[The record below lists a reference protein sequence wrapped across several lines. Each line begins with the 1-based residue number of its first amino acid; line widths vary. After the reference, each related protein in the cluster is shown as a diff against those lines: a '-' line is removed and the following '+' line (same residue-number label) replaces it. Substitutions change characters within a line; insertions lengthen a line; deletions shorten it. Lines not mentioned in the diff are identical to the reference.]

1 MVIKPVVWGSLVVNM
16 GTVKNSAEGFKA
28 KAAQFPVAAYSLA
41 LFGLAFWL
49 TASFDNTFSP
59 ALNGGLLMILVAFV
73 AAFGGSGFP
82 VHVKVGREVH
92 SFMFIEMAFVGS
104 VVALP
109 SRVAVVVVVLGTT
122 VARISIQR
130 LPVIKVIF
138 NAAITAIEMSVLV
151 WTTHLLAANAKV
163 TETKMWL
170 VLLLGTAAASIFSAV
185 LVSGAIVLS
194 GGKLSPPMMIRNV
207 GLGLAGSLA
216 MASITIIGVVL
227 TVVNAV
233 SVVFT
238 VVFAVGCLFAYRHHV
253 VLRERF
259 NAVLRLERFT
269 SALAPDRSIDT
280 IVTKLLQHAA
290 ELMNSEDAALT
301 LATTSG
307 RVVLTRA
314 LSESGTLTA
323 EHCPVPGDP
332 VWELAHSEGK
342 ASLLTKA
349 AVVHQVRMIGQLE
362 HMKANDLIVVPLRLD
377 ADNIGIL
384 VGRNRHNN
392 IVRTTT
398 SDLDLITTMA
408 DHASVILERSRLLEK
423 LDLEVSVRQYQAT
436 HDSLTGLHNR
446 AAFNDAADTY
456 LNSEAA
462 RISQTVIMLVDLNH
476 FKKINDTMG
485 HHAGDDV
492 LVQIASRLVGSLPGG
507 SHVARL
513 GGDEF
518 AVLVPGMANEA
529 HAIEVAGS
537 LRAAIQEPVHVGDVS
552 FGLDA
557 AIGLSFAPLHG
568 TERHTLLKCADIAMY
583 AAKERR
589 STPICVFDPS
599 QQKWTEREVALLEDL
614 RHAIDGEQL
623 EIAYQPKTSLQDGK
637 VYGVEALC
645 RWTHPTLG
653 MIRPDEFIGIAE
665 QAGLIDTL
673 TEFMIRGSLKQ
684 CRSWLDDGL
693 EIGMAVNIPA
703 QSLSDPSLPSR
714 VAAHARAANVPHRLL
729 TLEVTESALMEDAR
743 TSRAVMTELR
753 NLGFRVSIDDFGTG
767 YSSLA
772 YLHTLP
778 VDELKIDRAFVQRI
792 GHDKTSAQIVHVIVE
807 LARTFGL
814 QTVAEGIESDE
825 IHDALRDLGVDLGQ
839 GFLMA
844 KPATADQLASYLRS
858 GYVSKTAALSATASA
873 SALPTVDSELAQLD
887 SSPDWLT
894 LDFASYGVPVNR
906 GQLVEAN

>member
-1 MVIKPVVWGSLVVNM
+1 M
-16 GTVKNSAEGFKA
+16 GTLRTSAAGSKA
-28 KAAQFPVAAYSLA
+28 KNAQLRLAAYSLA
-41 LFGLAFWL
+41 LLALAFWSAA
-49 TASFDNTFSP
+49 TFDSTIKSP
-59 ALNGGLLMILVAFV
+59 LNGGLILALVTFL
-73 AAFGGSGFP
+73 AAVVGSGFP
-82 VHVKVGREVH
+82 VHVKVGRDVQ
-92 SFMFIEMAFVGS
+92 SFMFIELAFVGAA
-104 VVALP
+104 VALP
-109 SRVAVVVVVLGTT
+109 SRVAVVVVVLGAT
-122 VARISIQR
+122 VARIFIQR

-138 NAAITAIEMSVLV
+138 NAAITAIEMAVVV
-151 WTTHLLAANAKV
+151 WTTRLLAIDTTV
-163 TETKMWL
+163 TETRMWL
-170 VLLLGTAAASIFSAV
+170 VLLLGVAAATILSAV
-185 LVSGAIVLS
+185 LVTGAIVLS
-194 GGKLSPPMMIRNV
+194 GGKISPRTMIRNI

-216 MASITIIGVVL
+216 MASIAIIGVVL
-227 TVVNAV
+227 TVVNVV

-238 VVFAVGCLFAYRHHV
+238 VVFAAGCLFAYRHHV

-269 SALAPDRSIDT
+269 SALAPDRSIET
-280 IVTKLLQHAA
+280 IVTKLLHHAA
-290 ELMNSEDAALT
+290 ELMNSEDAAIT

-314 LSESGTLTA
+314 LSESGTLTT

-332 VWELAHSEGK
+332 VWELAHTQGK
-342 ASLLTKA
+342 ACLLTKS
-349 AVVHQVRMIGQLE
+349 AVVHEVRMIGQLE
-362 HMKANDLIVVPLRLD
+362 HMKADDLIVVPLRLD

-384 VGRNRHNN
+384 VGRNRHNS
-392 IVRTTT
+392 IVRTTE

-408 DHASVILERSRLLEK
+408 DHASVILERSRLFEK

-446 AAFNDAADTY
+446 AAFNDAADSY

-462 RISQTVIMLVDLNH
+462 GTSQTVIMLVDLNH

-492 LVQIASRLVGSLPGG
+492 LVQIASRLVGSLPVG

-518 AVLVPGMANEA
+518 AVLVPGIRGEE
-529 HAIEVAGS
+529 HAMGVAAS
-537 LRAAIQEPVHVGDVS
+537 LRSAIQEPVHIGDVS

-589 STPICVFDPS
+589 STPVAIFDPS
-599 QQKWTEREVALLEDL
+599 QQKWTDREISLLEDL
-614 RHAIDGEQL
+614 RHAIDAEQL
-623 EIAYQPKTSLQDGK
+623 EIAYQPKTSLQDGH

-665 QAGLIDTL
+665 QAGLIDSL
-673 TEFMIRGSLKQ
+673 TEFMIQGSLKQ

-693 EIGMAVNIPA
+693 QIGMAVNIPA

-714 VAAHARAANVPHRLL
+714 VAAHARAADVPHRLL

-753 NLGFRVSIDDFGTG
+753 DLGFRVSIDDFGTG

-844 KPATADQLASYLRS
+844 KPATAEQLSGYLRS
-858 GYVSKTAALSATASA
+858 GYVSQSAAPIGAPAPVA
-873 SALPTVDSELAQLD
+873 VPEAKLD

-894 LDFASYGVPVNR
+894 LDFASYGVPTSH
-906 GQLVEAN
+906 GQLVQAN

>member
-1 MVIKPVVWGSLVVNM
+1 MVWGSLVVSM
-16 GTVKNSAEGFKA
+16 GNLRKSESAPKA
-28 KAAQFPVAAYSLA
+28 KAPQFLLAAYSLA
-41 LFGLAFWL
+41 MFGLAFIL
-49 TASFDNTFSP
+49 AAKFDHASEP
-59 ALNGGLLMILVAFV
+59 PLQGGLFMVVVIFLAALV
-73 AAFGGSGFP
+73 GSGFP
-82 VHVKVGREVH
+82 VHVKVGRDVQ
-92 SFMFIEMAFVGS
+92 SFMFIELAMVGAAVS
-104 VVALP
+104 LS
-109 SRVAVVVVVLGTT
+109 SRVAVLVVVLGAT
-122 VARISIQR
+122 VARIFIQR

-138 NAAITAIEMSVLV
+138 NAAITTIEVAIVV
-151 WTTHLLAANAKV
+151 WTTHLLATNTKV

-170 VLLLGTAAASIFSAV
+170 VLLLGIASATVFCSV
-185 LVSGAIVLS
+185 LVTGAIVLS
-194 GGKLSPPMMIRNV
+194 GGKVSPRIMLRNV
-207 GLGLAGSLA
+207 GLGLVGSLA
-216 MASITIIGVVL
+216 MASVAIIGVVL
-227 TVVNAV
+227 TVVNVV

-238 VVFAVGCLFAYRHHV
+238 VVFAAGCLVAYRRHV

-259 NAVLRLERFT
+259 SAVLRLERFT

-280 IVTKLLQHAA
+280 IVTKLLHHAA
-290 ELMNSEDAALT
+290 ELMNSEDAAIT

-314 LSESGTLTA
+314 LSESGTLTV
-323 EHCPVPGDP
+323 EHCPMPGDP
-332 VWELAHSEGK
+332 VWSKAHAENK
-342 ASLLTKA
+342 ACLLTKA
-349 AVVHQVRMIGQLE
+349 ALIHDPFMVGQLE
-362 HMKANDLIVVPLRLD
+362 KMKANDLIVVPLRLD

-384 VGRNRHNN
+384 VGRNRHNSV
-392 IVRTTT
+392 VRTTA

-408 DHASVILERSRLLEK
+408 DHASVILERSRLFEK

-446 AAFNDAADTY
+446 AAFNDTADSY
-456 LNSEAA
+456 LSSEEAKS
-462 RISQTVIMLVDLNH
+462 SQTVIMLVDLNH

-485 HHAGDDV
+485 HHAGDEV
-492 LVQIASRLVGSLPGG
+492 LVQIASRLVGSLPIG

-518 AVLVPGMANEA
+518 AVLVPGIRNEQHAMA
-529 HAIEVAGS
+529 VAGS
-537 LRAAIQEPVHVGDVS
+537 LRAAIQELVHVGDVS

-568 TERHTLLKCADIAMY
+568 TERNTLLKCADIAMY
-583 AAKERR
+583 AAKDRR
-589 STPICVFDPS
+589 STPIAVFDPS

-623 EIAYQPKTSLQDGK
+623 EIAYQPKTSLQDGQ

-653 MIRPDEFIGIAE
+653 MIRPDEFIRIAE

-684 CRSWLDDGL
+684 CRAWLDEGL
-693 EIGMAVNIPA
+693 QIGMAVNIPA

-844 KPATADQLASYLRS
+844 KPATAAQLSEYLRS
-858 GYVSKTAALSATASA
+858 GYVPKTAQAVPVESIS
-873 SALPTVDSELAQLD
+873 PQAQPPKLD
-887 SSPDWLT
+887 SSSNWLT
-894 LDFASYGVPVNR
+894 LDFASYGVPASCAE
-906 GQLVEAN
+906 LVEAR

>member
-1 MVIKPVVWGSLVVNM
+1 MVWASLVVSM
-16 GTVKNSAEGFKA
+16 GNVTKSATTSKA
-28 KAAQFPVAAYSLA
+28 HTPQPLLAAYSLA
-41 LFGLAFWL
+41 LFGLAFGL
-49 TASFDNTFSP
+49 AATFDHASKPPLD
-59 ALNGGLLMILVAFV
+59 GGLIMVLVTFV
-73 AAFGGSGFP
+73 AATVGAGFP
-82 VHVKVGREVH
+82 AHVKVGREVH
-92 SFMFIEMAFVGS
+92 SFMFLELAFVAAS
-104 VVALP
+104 VALC
-109 SRVAVVVVVLGTT
+109 SRVAVVVVVLGAT
-122 VARISIQR
+122 VARIFFQR

-138 NAAITAIEMSVLV
+138 NAAITAFETAVVV
-151 WTTHLLAANAKV
+151 WTTRLLASHTKV
-163 TETKMWL
+163 TETRMWL
-170 VLLLGTAAASIFSAV
+170 VLLLGVAAAMIFSAV
-185 LVSGAIVLS
+185 LVTGAIVLS
-194 GGKLSPPMMIRNV
+194 GGKISLRTMIRNI
-207 GLGLAGSLA
+207 GLGLAGSLV
-216 MASITIIGVVL
+216 MASVAIIGVVL
-227 TVVNAV
+227 TVINVV

-238 VVFAVGCLFAYRHHV
+238 VVFALGCMVAYRQHV
-253 VLRERF
+253 VLREQL

-280 IVTKLLQHAA
+280 IVTKLLHHAA
-290 ELMNSEDAALT
+290 ELMNSEDAAIT

-314 LSESGTLTA
+314 LSESGTLTV
-323 EHCPVPGDP
+323 EHCPLPGDP
-332 VWELAHSEGK
+332 VWERAHAESK
-342 ASLLTKA
+342 ACLLNKSA
-349 AVVHQVRMIGQLE
+349 LVHEVRMVGQLE
-362 HMKANDLIVVPLRLD
+362 RMKADDLIVVPLRLD

-384 VGRNRHNN
+384 VGRNRHNS
-392 IVRTTT
+392 IVRTTE

-408 DHASVILERSRLLEK
+408 DHASVILERSRLFEK
-423 LDLEVSVRQYQAT
+423 LDLEVSVRQYQAM

-456 LNSEAA
+456 LSSEEAKS
-462 RISQTVIMLVDLNH
+462 SQTVIMLVDLNH

-492 LVQIASRLVGSLPGG
+492 LVQIASRLVGSLPAG

-518 AVLVPGMANEA
+518 AVLVPGITSEK
-529 HAIEVAGS
+529 HALAVAGS
-537 LRAAIQEPVHVGDVS
+537 LRVAIQEPVHVGDLS

-557 AIGLSFAPLHG
+557 AIGLSFAPTHG

-589 STPICVFDPS
+589 STPVAIFDPS
-599 QQKWTEREVALLEDL
+599 QQKWTDREISLLEDL
-614 RHAIDGEQL
+614 RHAIDDEQL
-623 EIAYQPKTSLQDGK
+623 EIAYQPKTSLQDGH

-645 RWTHPTLG
+645 RWTHPKLG
-653 MIRPDEFIGIAE
+653 MIRPDEFIRIAE

-693 EIGMAVNIPA
+693 QIGMAVNIPA
-703 QSLSDPSLPSR
+703 QSLSDPTLPSR

-825 IHDALRDLGVDLGQ
+825 IHEALRDLGVDLGQ

-844 KPATADQLASYLRS
+844 RPAPAAQLAGYLRS
-858 GYVSKTAALSATASA
+858 GYVSKAASPAIAAPSTHGQDLTK
-873 SALPTVDSELAQLD
+873 LD

-894 LDFASYGVPVNR
+894 LDFASYGVPASR
-906 GQLVEAN
+906 GQLVEAT

>member
-1 MVIKPVVWGSLVVNM
+1 VVWGSLVVSM
-16 GTVKNSAEGFKA
+16 GTVAKTASGLKA
-28 KAAQFPVAAYSLA
+28 RATQPLLALYSLA
-41 LFGLAFWL
+41 LFGLAFGL
-49 TASFDNTFSP
+49 SATFDHASEP
-59 ALNGGLLMILVAFV
+59 PLHGGLLMALVIFV
-73 AAFGGSGFP
+73 AAFVGSGFP
-82 VHVKVGREVH
+82 MHVKVGREVH
-92 SFMFIEMAFVGS
+92 SFMFLELALVGAA
-104 VVALP
+104 VTLP
-109 SRVAVVVVVLGTT
+109 SRVAVLVVVFGATM
-122 VARISIQR
+122 ARIFIQR

-138 NAAITAIEMSVLV
+138 NAAISAIEVAVVV
-151 WTTHLLAANAKV
+151 WTTHLLAVEVKV
-163 TETKMWL
+163 TETRMWL
-170 VLLLGTAAASIFSAV
+170 VLLLGVAASTVFSAF
-185 LVSGAIVLS
+185 LVTGAIILS
-194 GGKLSPPMMIRNV
+194 GGQLSPRTMIRNV

-216 MASITIIGVVL
+216 MASVAIIGVVL
-227 TVVNAV
+227 TVVNVV

-238 VVFAVGCLFAYRHHV
+238 AVFAAGCLVAYHRFV

-280 IVTKLLQHAA
+280 IVTKLLHHAA
-290 ELMNSEDAALT
+290 ELMNSEDAAIT

-323 EHCPVPGDP
+323 EHCPLPGDP
-332 VWELAHSEGK
+332 VWNLAHADSK
-342 ASLLTKA
+342 ACLLTKL
-349 AVVHQVRMIGQLE
+349 AVVHEPLLVGQLE
-362 HMKANDLIVVPLRLD
+362 RMKADDLIVVRLRLD
-377 ADNIGIL
+377 ADNVGIL

-392 IVRTTT
+392 IVRTTD

-408 DHASVILERSRLLEK
+408 DHASVILERSRLFEK

-446 AAFNDAADTY
+446 AAFNDAADSY
-456 LNSEAA
+456 LNSDAA
-462 RISQTVIMLVDLNH
+462 QTSQTVIMLVDLNH

-492 LVQIASRLVGSLPGG
+492 LVQIASRLVGSLPVG

-518 AVLVPGMANEA
+518 AVLVPGIRSEE
-529 HAIEVAGS
+529 HAMGVAGS
-537 LRAAIQEPVHVGDVS
+537 LRSAIQEPVHVGDVS

-568 TERHTLLKCADIAMY
+568 TERHALLKCADIAMY

-589 STPICVFDPS
+589 SSPIAVFDPS
-599 QQKWTEREVALLEDL
+599 QQKWTEREVSLLEDL

-623 EIAYQPKTSLQDGK
+623 EIAYQPKTSLQDGH

-653 MIRPDEFIGIAE
+653 MIRPDEFIRIAE

-684 CRSWLDDGL
+684 CRSWLDEGL

-807 LARTFGL
+807 LAKTFGL

-825 IHDALRDLGVDLGQ
+825 IHNALRDLGVDLGQ

-844 KPATADQLASYLRS
+844 KPATADQLAGYLRS
-858 GYVSKTAALSATASA
+858 GYISKQAAPAPSAVAAVAAAPAVSVGSSF
-873 SALPTVDSELAQLD
+873 DSP
-887 SSPDWLT
+887 PDWL
-894 LDFASYGVPVNR
+894 LDFQACDVPANY
-906 GQLVEAN
+906 GQLVEIS

>member
-1 MVIKPVVWGSLVVNM
+1 MVWGSLVVGM
-16 GTVKNSAEGFKA
+16 GNLRKSAAANKA
-28 KAAQFPVAAYSLA
+28 QPAQLRLAAYSLA

-49 TASFDNTFSP
+49 AANFDYASEPPLTGG
-59 ALNGGLLMILVAFV
+59 ALLTLMTFV
-73 AAFGGSGFP
+73 AAIVGSGFP
-82 VHVKVGREVH
+82 VHIKVGREVH
-92 SFMFIEMAFVGS
+92 SFMFIELAFVCAAVS
-104 VVALP
+104 LP
-109 SRVAVVVVVLGTT
+109 SRVAIVVVVLGATM
-122 VARISIQR
+122 ARVFIQR

-138 NAAITAIEMSVLV
+138 NAAISAIETAVVL
-151 WTTHLLAANAKV
+151 WTTHLLAANTKV
-163 TETKMWL
+163 TETRMWL
-170 VLLLGTAAASIFSAV
+170 VLLLGVAAATVFSAL
-185 LVSGAIVLS
+185 LVTGAIVLS
-194 GGKLSPPMMIRNV
+194 GGKLSPRTMLRNV
-207 GLGLAGSLA
+207 GLGLVGSLA
-216 MASITIIGVVL
+216 MASVAIIGLVL

-238 VVFAVGCLFAYRHHV
+238 VVFAAGCLIAYRRHV

-280 IVTKLLQHAA
+280 IVTKLLHHAA
-290 ELMNSEDAALT
+290 ELMNSEDAAIT

-323 EHCPVPGDP
+323 EHCPLPGDP
-332 VWELAHSEGK
+332 VWTKAHTTSK
-342 ASLLTKA
+342 ACLLTKA
-349 AVVHQVRMIGQLE
+349 AVIYDPLMVGQLE
-362 HMKANDLIVVPLRLD
+362 RMKADDLIVVSLRLD

-384 VGRNRHNN
+384 VGRNRHNS
-392 IVRTTT
+392 IVRTTD

-408 DHASVILERSRLLEK
+408 DHASVILERSRLFEK

-446 AAFNDAADTY
+446 AAFNDAADSY
-456 LNSEAA
+456 LNSDAA
-462 RISQTVIMLVDLNH
+462 QTSQTVIMLVDLNH

-492 LVQIASRLVGSLPGG
+492 LVQIASRLVGSLPVG

-518 AVLVPGMANEA
+518 AVLVPGLADEA
-529 HAIEVAGS
+529 HAMLVAGS

-589 STPICVFDPS
+589 STPIAIFDPS
-599 QQKWTEREVALLEDL
+599 QQKWTEREVSLLEDL
-614 RHAIDGEQL
+614 RHAIDAEQL
-623 EIAYQPKTSLQDGK
+623 EIAYQPKTSLQDGH

-653 MIRPDEFIGIAE
+653 MIRPDEFIRIAE

-684 CRSWLDDGL
+684 CRWWLDEGL

-792 GHDKTSAQIVHVIVE
+792 GHDQTSAQIVHVIVE
-807 LARTFGL
+807 LAKTFGL

-844 KPATADQLASYLRS
+844 KPATAEQLAGYLRS
-858 GYVSKTAALSATASA
+858 GYVSKAAAAVVSVPVAEPEASKI
-873 SALPTVDSELAQLD
+873 D

-906 GQLVEAN
+906 GQLVDVS

>member
-1 MVIKPVVWGSLVVNM
+1 MVWGSMVVSM
-16 GTVKNSAEGFKA
+16 GTLTKSEATLKSQA
-28 KAAQFPVAAYSLA
+28 PQLRLAAYILA
-41 LFGLAFWL
+41 LFGLAFGL
-49 TASFDNTFSP
+49 AATFDDPNNTP
-59 ALNGGLLMILVAFV
+59 LQGGLLMVFVTFV
-73 AAFGGSGFP
+73 AAIVSSGFP

-92 SFMFIEMAFVGS
+92 SFMFIEFAMVGAA
-104 VVALP
+104 VALP

-122 VARISIQR
+122 VARIFIQR

-138 NAAITAIEMSVLV
+138 NVAITAIEVAIVV
-151 WTTHLLAANAKV
+151 WTTHLLAANTKV

-170 VLLLGTAAASIFSAV
+170 VLLLGIAAATVFSSL
-185 LVSGAIVLS
+185 LVTGAIVLS
-194 GGKLSPPMMIRNV
+194 GGKISPRSLLRNV

-216 MASITIIGVVL
+216 MASVAIIGVVL
-227 TVVNAV
+227 TVVNVV

-238 VVFAVGCLFAYRHHV
+238 AIFAVGCLAAYRHHV
-253 VLRERF
+253 VLQERL

-280 IVTKLLQHAA
+280 IVNKLLHHAA
-290 ELMNSEDAALT
+290 ELMNSEDAAIT

-314 LSESGTLTA
+314 LSESGALTV
-323 EHCPVPGDP
+323 EHCPLPGDP
-332 VWELAHSEGK
+332 VWLRAHKEGK
-342 ASLLTKA
+342 ACLIAKSSLVYDPLL
-349 AVVHQVRMIGQLE
+349 VGQLE
-362 HMKANDLIVVPLRLD
+362 KMKANDLIVVPLRLD
-377 ADNIGIL
+377 ADNIGLLI
-384 VGRNRHNN
+384 GRNRHNS

-408 DHASVILERSRLLEK
+408 DHASVILERSRLFEK

-446 AAFNDAADTY
+446 AAFNDAADSY
-456 LNSEAA
+456 LSSEEAKS
-462 RISQTVIMLVDLNH
+462 SQTVVMLVDLNH

-485 HHAGDDV
+485 HHAGDEV
-492 LVQIASRLVGSLPGG
+492 LVQIASRLVGSLPVG

-518 AVLVPGMANEA
+518 AVLVPGITNEA
-529 HAIEVAGS
+529 HALTVAGS
-537 LRAAIQEPVHVGDVS
+537 LRAAIQEPVHVGEVS

-557 AIGLSFAPLHG
+557 AIGLAFAPLHG

-583 AAKERR
+583 AAKDRR
-589 STPICVFDPS
+589 STPIAVFDPS

-614 RHAIDGEQL
+614 RHAIEGDQL
-623 EIAYQPKTSLQDGK
+623 SIAYQPKTSLQDGK

-684 CRSWLDDGL
+684 CRAWLDEGL
-693 EIGMAVNIPA
+693 QIGMAVNIPA
-703 QSLSDPSLPSR
+703 QSLCDPSLPSR

-825 IHDALRDLGVDLGQ
+825 IHNALRDLGVDLGQ

-844 KPATADQLASYLRS
+844 KPATADQLAGYLRT
-858 GYVSKTAALSATASA
+858 GYVSSTPQICAPILQVSSQ
-873 SALPTVDSELAQLD
+873 PD
-887 SSPDWLT
+887 SSSDWLT
-894 LDFASYGVPVNR
+894 LDFASYGVPSSR
-906 GQLVEAN
+906 DQLVEVG

>member
-1 MVIKPVVWGSLVVNM
+1 M
-16 GTVKNSAEGFKA
+16 GNLTKSVGARKA
-28 KAAQFPVAAYSLA
+28 QPAQLRLAAYSLA
-41 LFGLAFWL
+41 LFGLAFGL
-49 TASFDNTFSP
+49 AATFNHAVKP
-59 ALNGGLLMILVAFV
+59 PLAGGVFFHLAVFV
-73 AAFGGSGFP
+73 AAIIGSGFP

-92 SFMFIEMAFVGS
+92 SFMFIELAFVGAAVS
-104 VVALP
+104 LP
-109 SRVAVVVVVLGTT
+109 SDVAVVVVMLGAT
-122 VARISIQR
+122 VARIFIQR

-138 NAAITAIEMSVLV
+138 NAAISAIEVAVVV
-151 WTTHLLAANAKV
+151 WTTRLLAADAKV

-170 VLLLGTAAASIFSAV
+170 VLLLGVAASTVFSAL
-185 LVSGAIVLS
+185 LVTGAIVLS
-194 GGKLSPPMMIRNV
+194 GGKISLRTMLRNI

-216 MASITIIGVVL
+216 MASVAIIGLVL
-227 TVVNAV
+227 TVVNVV

-238 VVFAVGCLFAYRHHV
+238 GVFAAGCLVAYHRFV

-280 IVTKLLQHAA
+280 IVTKLLHHAA
-290 ELMNSEDAALT
+290 ELMNSEDAMIT

-314 LSESGTLTA
+314 LSESGSLTV

-332 VWELAHSEGK
+332 VWERAHAEGK
-342 ASLLTKA
+342 ACLLTKS
-349 AVVHQVRMIGQLE
+349 AVVHEVRMVGQLE
-362 HMKANDLIVVPLRLD
+362 HMKADDLIVVPLRLD

-384 VGRNRHNN
+384 VGRNRHNS
-392 IVRTTT
+392 IVRTTD

-408 DHASVILERSRLLEK
+408 DHASVILERSRLFEK

-446 AAFNDAADTY
+446 AAFNDAADSY
-456 LNSEAA
+456 LNSKAA
-462 RISQTVIMLVDLNH
+462 ASTQTVIMLVDLNH

-492 LVQIASRLVGSLPGG
+492 LVQIASRLVGSLPVG

-518 AVLVPGMANEA
+518 AVLVPGIQSEE
-529 HAIEVAGS
+529 HAMGVAAS
-537 LRAAIQEPVHVGDVS
+537 LRSAIQEPVHIGDVS

-557 AIGLSFAPLHG
+557 AIGLSFAPRHG

-589 STPICVFDPS
+589 STPIAIFDPS
-599 QQKWTEREVALLEDL
+599 QQKWTDREVSLLEDL

-623 EIAYQPKTSLQDGK
+623 EIAYQPKTSLHDGH

-684 CRSWLDDGL
+684 CRVWLDEGL
-693 EIGMAVNIPA
+693 QIGMAVNIPA
-703 QSLSDPSLPSR
+703 QSLSDPTLPSR

-844 KPATADQLASYLRS
+844 KPATAAQLAAYLRS
-858 GYVSKTAALSATASA
+858 GYLSKTATVSA
-873 SALPTVDSELAQLD
+873 SAPLTVEPGLSQLG

-894 LDFASYGVPVNR
+894 LDFASYGVPSTR

>member
-1 MVIKPVVWGSLVVNM
+1 MVWGSVVVGM
-16 GTVKNSAEGFKA
+16 GDLTKSGSTLKNQVP
-28 KAAQFPVAAYSLA
+28 QFRLAAYSLA
-41 LFGLAFWL
+41 LFGLAFGL
-49 TASFDNTFSP
+49 AATFDHASKP
-59 ALNGGLLMILVAFV
+59 AISGGPIVVLVTLVA
-73 AAFGGSGFP
+73 AIIGSGFP

-92 SFMFIEMAFVGS
+92 SFMFLELALVGAA
-104 VVALP
+104 VALS
-109 SRVAVVVVVLGTT
+109 SRVGVVVVVLGAT
-122 VARISIQR
+122 VARIFLQR
-130 LPVIKVIF
+130 LPIIKVIF
-138 NAAITAIEMSVLV
+138 NAAISAIEAAVVV
-151 WTTHLLAANAKV
+151 WTTRLLASDTKV
-163 TETKMWL
+163 TETKMWF
-170 VLLLGTAAASIFSAV
+170 VLLLGVAAATIFSAV
-185 LVSGAIVLS
+185 LVTGAIVLS
-194 GGKLSPPMMIRNV
+194 GGKISPRTMIRNV
-207 GLGLAGSLA
+207 GLGLVGSLA
-216 MASITIIGVVL
+216 MASVAIIGVVL
-227 TVVNAV
+227 TVVNIV
-233 SVVFT
+233 SVAFT
-238 VVFAVGCLFAYRHHV
+238 VVFAVGCLVAYRRHV

-259 NAVLRLERFT
+259 DAVLRLERFT

-280 IVTKLLQHAA
+280 IVTKLLHHAA
-290 ELMNSEDAALT
+290 ELMNSEDAAIT

-323 EHCPVPGDP
+323 EHCPLPGDP
-332 VWELAHSEGK
+332 VWVRAHSESK
-342 ASLLTKA
+342 ACLLTKSA
-349 AVVHQVRMIGQLE
+349 LVHDVRMVGQLE
-362 HMKANDLIVVPLRLD
+362 SMKASELIVVPLRLD

-384 VGRNRHNN
+384 VGRNRHNS
-392 IVRTTT
+392 IVRTTN

-408 DHASVILERSRLLEK
+408 DHASVILERSRLFEK
-423 LDLEVSVRQYQAT
+423 LDLEVSVRQYQAM

-446 AAFNDAADTY
+446 AAFNDAADSY
-456 LNSEAA
+456 LSSEEAKS
-462 RISQTVIMLVDLNH
+462 SQTVIMLVDLNH

-492 LVQIASRLVGSLPGG
+492 LVQIASRLVGSLPVG

-518 AVLVPGMANEA
+518 AVLVPGITSEM
-529 HAIEVAGS
+529 HAMEVAGS
-537 LRAAIQEPVHVGDVS
+537 LRSAIQEPVHVGDVS

-589 STPICVFDPS
+589 STPIAVFDPS

-645 RWTHPTLG
+645 RWTHPALG

-684 CRSWLDDGL
+684 CRAWLDDGL
-693 EIGMAVNIPA
+693 QIGMAVNIPA

-825 IHDALRDLGVDLGQ
+825 IHNALRDLGVDLGQ

-844 KPATADQLASYLRS
+844 KPATAAQLAGYLRS
-858 GYVSKTAALSATASA
+858 GYVSKAAAPQM
-873 SALPTVDSELAQLD
+873 PTPVVQVAPHLD
-887 SSPDWLT
+887 SSSDWLT
-894 LDFASYGVPVNR
+894 LDFASYGVPASR
-906 GQLVEAN
+906 SQLVEVS

>member
-1 MVIKPVVWGSLVVNM
+1 VVGQPVVRGSLVVSM
-16 GTVKNSAEGFKA
+16 GSVKKSTPTA
-28 KAAQFPVAAYSLA
+28 KTQAVQLRLAAYSLA
-41 LFGLAFWL
+41 LVGLAFWL
-49 TASFDNTFSP
+49 AASFGSAASKP
-59 ALNGGLLMILVAFV
+59 PLNGGLLMAVVAFV
-73 AAFGGSGFP
+73 AALGASGFP

-92 SFMFIEMAFVGS
+92 SFMFIELAFVAAAVS
-104 VVALP
+104 LP
-109 SRVAVVVVVLGTT
+109 SRVAVVVVVLGAT
-122 VARISIQR
+122 VARIFIQR

-138 NAAITAIEMSVLV
+138 NAAITVIEMSVLV
-151 WTTHLLAANAKV
+151 WATHLLASDTKV

-170 VLLLGTAAASIFSAV
+170 VLFLGIGTASVFSAV

-194 GGKLSPPMMIRNV
+194 GGKQSPRTMIRNV

-216 MASITIIGVVL
+216 MASIAIIGLVL
-227 TVVNAV
+227 TVVNIV
-233 SVVFT
+233 SVIFT
-238 VVFAVGCLFAYRHHV
+238 VVFAAGCLVAYHRFV

-280 IVTKLLQHAA
+280 IVTKLLHHAA
-290 ELMNSEDAALT
+290 ELMNSEDAAIT

-314 LSESGTLTA
+314 LSETGTLTV
-323 EHCPVPGDP
+323 EHCPLPGDP
-332 VWELAHSEGK
+332 VWNLAHAESK
-342 ASLLTKA
+342 ACLLTKS
-349 AVVHQVRMIGQLE
+349 AVVHQPLLIGQLE
-362 HMKANDLIVVPLRLD
+362 RMKADDLIVVPLRLD
-377 ADNIGIL
+377 ADNVGIL

-392 IVRTTT
+392 IVRTTD

-408 DHASVILERSRLLEK
+408 DHASVILERSRLFEK

-446 AAFNDAADTY
+446 AAFNDAADSY
-456 LNSEAA
+456 LNSDPAA
-462 RISQTVIMLVDLNH
+462 HSQTVIMLVDLNH

-492 LVQIASRLVGSLPGG
+492 LVQIASRLVGSLPAG

-518 AVLVPGMANEA
+518 AVLVPGLRNED
-529 HAIEVAGS
+529 HAMEVAGS
-537 LRAAIQEPVHVGDVS
+537 LRAAIQEPVHVGEVS

-589 STPICVFDPS
+589 SSPIAVFDPS
-599 QQKWTEREVALLEDL
+599 QQKWTEREVSLLEDL

-623 EIAYQPKTSLQDGK
+623 EIAYQPKTSLQDGH

-653 MIRPDEFIGIAE
+653 MIRPDEFIRIAE

-684 CRSWLDDGL
+684 CRSWLDEGL

-714 VAAHARAANVPHRLL
+714 VAAHARSARVPHRLL

-807 LARTFGL
+807 LAKTFGL

-825 IHDALRDLGVDLGQ
+825 IHNALRDLGVDLGQ

-844 KPATADQLASYLRS
+844 KPATADQLAGYLRS
-858 GYVSKTAALSATASA
+858 GYVSKDGVEATPVIPVGLDEA
-873 SALPTVDSELAQLD
+873 TFD
-887 SSPDWLT
+887 SSPDWLAI
-894 LDFASYGVPVNR
+894 DFPGYGGPASY
-906 GQLVEAN
+906 GQLVEVG